1 MPFHR
6 VAQDLGL
13 ILIYSFKKF
22 SVISQESLTLE
33 NENCTFPVFSSLR
46 GQCDDC
52 SVFISTK
59 FGTKFPSSFQS
70 LRFHQQLRNEIP
82 EVRSELMKFTTN
94 FTDRLSKVL

>member
-13 ILIYSFKKF
+13 ILYSFKKF

-52 SVFISTK
+52 SVFISKK
-59 FGTKFPSSFQS
+59 FGTKFLSSFQS

-82 EVRSELMKFTTN
+82 KFEVNL
-94 FTDRLSKVL
+94 